1 MKRWS
6 YISRRVNCSYC
17 SDVDVFQSGVLFLGY
32 GFNLPRAVTAVGLLP
47 QDVIAARIGVICE
60 SRNPE
65 AGTRDIY
72 HELAWRRAAI
82 HAHANEHYS
91 WTKVAGLTQR
101 TYGELITQ

>member
-32 GFNLPRAVTAVGLLP
+32 GFNLPRVVTDVGLLP
-47 QDVIAARIGVICE
+47 QDVIAARTGVICE
-60 SRNPE
+60 SRHPR
-65 AGTRDIY
+65 AGTAGIERYFGRDIY

-91 WTKVAGLTQR
+91 
-101 TYGELITQ
+101 